1 MSQHRAVAV
10 AFILLLTACGRV
22 PLGSVPTPSS
32 AASPTV
38 GISPV
43 SQESPTDA
51 GSPSSTPT
59 ASPRT
64 LPKTTPSSTRPSPS
78 SSPTYAPLV
87 ASPPSF
93 HAGEV
98 RIAYAD
104 ITFGATGGKSPY
116 SWSLSGGAL
125 PNGLALSA
133 GGTVSGTPTLAGTFS
148 FTALVTDARGVTASA
163 PGSINV
169 ANYLTGNGI
178 CTKGCSVENLC
189 VAVCG
194 TYAKPVGGV
203 APFTY

>member
-1 MSQHRAVAV
+1 MSQQRAVAV

-87 ASPPSF
+87 ASQD
-93 HAGEV
+93 
-98 RIAYAD
+98 R
-104 ITFGATGGKSPY
+104 KSTRLN
-116 SWSLSGGAL
+116 SSH
-125 PNGLALSA
+125 
-133 GGTVSGTPTLAGTFS
+133 
-148 FTALVTDARGVTASA
+148 
-163 PGSINV
+163 GSI
-169 ANYLTGNGI
+169 
-178 CTKGCSVENLC
+178 S
-189 VAVCG
+189 
-194 TYAKPVGGV
+194 YA
-203 APFTY
+203 